1 MDQRTDT
8 GSLAAAEL
16 RDLVVDNA
24 DEQRFDVSRR
34 IFQDP
39 EIFELELERIFESN
53 WVYLAHES
61 QLPNEHD
68 YFSTQIGRQPV
79 LVTRGADGKIHAF
92 LNACSHRGAS

>member
-1 MDQRTDT
+1 MDQRTET
-8 GSLAAAEL
+8 GSLEAAEL
-16 RDLVVDNA
+16 RDLIIDNK

-34 IFQDP
+34 IFHDP

-61 QLPNEHD
+61 QIPNEND

-79 LVTRGADGKIHAF
+79 LVTRGVEGKIHGF
-92 LNACSHRGAS
+92 INACS